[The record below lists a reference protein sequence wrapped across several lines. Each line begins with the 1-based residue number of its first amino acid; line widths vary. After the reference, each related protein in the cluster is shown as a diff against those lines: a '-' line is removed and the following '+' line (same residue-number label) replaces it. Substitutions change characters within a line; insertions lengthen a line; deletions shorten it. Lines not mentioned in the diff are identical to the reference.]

1 MLLYVVFGV
10 VVILLFSLQKKMIQ
24 MFDLF
29 LFIKYVYYG
38 MMFIE
43 LDIVKLD
50 QDLIKIM
57 KVYWFNILFYSI
69 EYGLY
74 IVRDII
80 EFIVIVG
87 IVVDF
92 WGKVFRVYVCV
103 FSFCFSR
110 LSFFVV
116 FLLGSGILDLMLL
129 NMSRYFEGGFY

>member
-92 WGKVFRVYVCV
+92 QGKVFRVYVCV